1 MPDNVSPTAVIE
13 ETVDELRQQVAE
25 QELALKNKRAEREAR
40 RQQRQ
45 LDLAEANDSSSPND
59 DARESSS
66 SPTAQRFLGWQ
77 LAVLSPRPSLKDEI
91 EQARVALAAQAAA
104 AKAQARAH
112 SGGSVAKIVAG
123 AEAEL
128 ARTALEEANATL
140 ERMRA
145 AQAEAEEQLPGWL
158 NDAEAD
164 LRIVSTPS
172 PCDDDDDDNIDDGN
186 RPAAPWAEFLSS
198 PKKEEDEEELPGW
211 LNEAESDLRTPGGG
225 GGIGGGGEE
234 EKDELP
240 GWLGEAESELRT
252 PGRAAAA
259 SGGAS
264 SSLAERD
271 ERIATAEAERDA
283 ALAARDAAVSGMVQR
298 EEEFSNARQLAA
310 TAAME
315 CAKARA
321 ERDAAARAHQ
331 AQRAEQQEKLT
342 QVAKALEEREAA
354 LEAGEKRVDA
364 ARRLLASSMAERN
377 TAREEA
383 LQVREEAKG
392 AASELEQELT
402 VRAEALAT
410 IRREKEETEAK
421 AAAAAADAEA
431 EAEGALLAR
440 SAILQ
445 GLARAGGGR
454 RL

>member
-172 PCDDDDDDNIDDGN
+172 PCDDDDDDKIDDGN

-198 PKKEEDEEELPGW
+198 PQKEVDEEE
-211 LNEAESDLRTPGGG
+211 
-225 GGIGGGGEE
+225 EE
-234 EKDELP
+234 LLD
-240 GWLGEAESELRT
+240 GSMRR
-252 PGRAAAA
+252 RA
-259 SGGAS
+259 
-264 SSLAERD
+264 
-271 ERIATAEAERDA
+271 IC
-283 ALAARDAAVSGMVQR
+283 ARR
-298 EEEFSNARQLAA
+298 EEVVVLVVVRRRRTSCLDGSARR
-310 TAAME
+310 
-315 CAKARA
+315 RA
-321 ERDAAARAHQ
+321 SCVRRDVR
-331 AQRAEQQEKLT
+331 RPL
-342 QVAKALEEREAA
+342 LEEPAHRS
-354 LEAGEKRVDA
+354 LSGTRGS
-364 ARRLLASSMAERN
+364 LLLRQRGMQLSP
-377 TAREEA
+377 
-383 LQVREEAKG
+383 
-392 AASELEQELT
+392 
-402 VRAEALAT
+402 RAT
-410 IRREKEETEAK
+410 RP
-421 AAAAAADAEA
+421 
-431 EAEGALLAR
+431 
-440 SAILQ
+440 
-445 GLARAGGGR
+445 
-454 RL
+454 